1 MNKKHLKEQRAK
13 LEKTKNILMQKA
25 IEQRSDK
32 ENKAIEEL
40 LDQIRSIDIQLKSF
54 KAETR
59 KVEVNNMDKNIE
71 QRKAL
76 EGFIRTKECRDL
88 NTSNGGAI
96 IPTSISEQIVEKLD
110 ETAPLF
116 GRVIKLTPVN
126 GNLEILKEK
135 NIGTAGF
142 VGESTDLDIS
152 DFEFEKVKL
161 EQRRAG
167 TVIQL
172 TQKLVNDSGID
183 IVDYANNI
191 LVRRLAKTL
200 DRAMILG
207 EVEQEEFEGLVTV
220 KDKEECKVETAS
232 AEAITIDDYMNT
244 LNAMHPTLQD
254 KAIWVISRAEF
265 NRISLKKDNL
275 GNYYLT
281 RDIIDGKPQY
291 RLFGCEVCV
300 SDDMAQVE
308 DVHAFL
314 VNVEEAYAGIIKK
327 DMELKHINADT
338 KNALRGS
345 VTMILDVYAD
355 VKIKNEQAIRVLKSV
370 A

>member
-1 MNKKHLKEQRAK
+1 MNKKQLKEQRAK
-13 LEKTKNILMQKA
+13 LEKTKNILMNKSIENRSAKEQKT
-25 IEQRSDK
+25 IDEMD
-32 ENKAIEEL
+32 
-40 LDQIRSIDIQLKSF
+40 DQIRAIDLKLDDL
-54 KAETR
+54 KRETR
-59 KVEVNNMDKNIE
+59 KVEVNNMDKNME

-88 NTSNGGAI
+88 NTSNAGAV
-96 IPTSISEQIVEKLD
+96 IPNSISEEIVEKLD

-116 GRVIKLTPVN
+116 GRVRKLTPQS
-126 GNLEILKEK
+126 GKIEILKEK
-135 NIGTAGF
+135 EIGQAGF
-142 VGESTDLDIS
+142 FGEGEDLDIS

-167 TVIQL
+167 TVIKMS
-172 TQKLVNDSGID
+172 QKLVNDSGID
-183 IVDYANNI
+183 IVDYANNL

-207 EVEQEEFEGLVTV
+207 TVEKEEFEGLVNAPV
-220 KDKEECKVETAS
+220 ECEVAPLGGEVG
-232 AEAITIDDYMNT
+232 IDDYMNC

-254 KAIWVISRAEF
+254 KAIWVVSRTEF
-265 NRISLKKDNL
+265 NKLSLLKDAI

-300 SDDMAQVE
+300 SDDMAEVE
-308 DVHAFL
+308 GVQAYL
-314 VNVEEAYAGIIKK
+314 VNVEEAFGGIIKK

-338 KNALRGS
+338 QNALRGS
-345 VTMILDVYAD
+345 VTMLLDIYAD

>member
-1 MNKKHLKEQRAK
+1 MNKKQLKEQRAK
-13 LEKTKNILMQKA
+13 LEKTKNILMNKSIENRSAKEQKT
-25 IEQRSDK
+25 IDEMD
-32 ENKAIEEL
+32 
-40 LDQIRSIDIQLKSF
+40 DQIQAIDLKLDDL
-54 KAETR
+54 KRETR
-59 KVEVNNMDKNIE
+59 KVEVNNMDKNME

-88 NTSNGGAI
+88 NTSNAGAV
-96 IPTSISEQIVEKLD
+96 IPNSISEEIVEKLD

-116 GRVIKLTPVN
+116 GRVRKLTPQS
-126 GNLEILKEK
+126 GKIEILKEK
-135 NIGTAGF
+135 EIGQAGF
-142 VGESTDLDIS
+142 FGEGEDLDIS

-167 TVIQL
+167 TVIKMS
-172 TQKLVNDSGID
+172 QKLVNDSGID
-183 IVDYANNI
+183 IVDYANNL

-207 EVEQEEFEGLVTV
+207 TVEKEGFEGLVNAPV
-220 KDKEECKVETAS
+220 ECEVAPLGGEVG
-232 AEAITIDDYMNT
+232 IDDYMNC

-254 KAIWVISRAEF
+254 KAIWVVSRTEF
-265 NRISLKKDNL
+265 NKLSLLKDAI

-300 SDDMAQVE
+300 SDDMAEVE
-308 DVHAFL
+308 GVQAYL
-314 VNVEEAYAGIIKK
+314 VNVEEAFGGIIKK

-338 KNALRGS
+338 QNALRGS
-345 VTMILDVYAD
+345 VTMLLDIYAD

>member
-13 LEKTKNILMQKA
+13 LEKTKNILMQKSMKQRSYK
-25 IEQRSDK
+25 EQRT
-32 ENKAIEEL
+32 IEEL
-40 LDQIRSIDIQLKSF
+40 SDQIRAIDIQLKNF
-54 KAETR
+54 KTETR

-110 ETAPLF
+110 ETATLF
-116 GRVIKLTPVN
+116 GRVNKLTPVN

-135 NIGTAGF
+135 NLGVATFID
-142 VGESTDLDIS
+142 ENTDLDVS
-152 DFEFEKVKL
+152 DFDFTKIKL
-161 EQRRAG
+161 EQRRCGSA
-167 TVIQL
+167 IL
-172 TQKLVNDSGID
+172 LSSKLINDSGIN
-183 IVDYANNI
+183 IVDYANDLLI
-191 LVRRLAKTL
+191 RRLAKGL
-200 DRAMILG
+200 DKAMILG
-207 EVEQEEFEGLVTV
+207 KVASEQFEGLCNAP
-220 KDKEECKVETAS
+220 EECEVEPLG
-232 AEAITIDDYMNT
+232 EEVTIDDYMNT

-254 KAIWVISRAEF
+254 KAIWVMSRTEF
-265 NRISLKKDNL
+265 NRLSLMKDKI

-291 RLFGCEVCV
+291 RLFNCEICV
-300 SDDMAQVE
+300 SDDMAEVE
-308 DVHAFL
+308 DVQAYL

-338 KNALRGS
+338 KTALRGS
-345 VTMILDVYAD
+345 HLMVLDTYCD
-355 VKIKNEQAIRVLKSV
+355 VKIKNEQAIRVLKT

>member
-1 MNKKHLKEQRAK
+1 MNKKQLKEQRAK
-13 LEKTKNILMQKA
+13 LEKTKNILMQKD

-32 ENKAIEEL
+32 QRKTIEEL
-40 LDQIRSIDIQLKSF
+40 SDQIRAIDNQLDNLKR
-54 KAETR
+54 ETR
-59 KVEVNNMDKNIE
+59 KVEVNNMDKNME

-88 NTSNGGAI
+88 NTSNAGAV
-96 IPTSISEQIVEKLD
+96 IPNSISEEIVEKLD

-116 GRVIKLTPVN
+116 GRVRKLTPQS
-126 GNLEILKEK
+126 GKIEILKEK
-135 NIGTAGF
+135 EIGQAGF
-142 VGESTDLDIS
+142 FGEGEDLDIS

-167 TVIQL
+167 TVIKMS
-172 TQKLVNDSGID
+172 QKLVNDSGID
-183 IVDYANNI
+183 IVDYANNL

-200 DRAMILG
+200 DKAMILG
-207 EVEQEEFEGLVTV
+207 TVEKEEFEGLVNAPV
-220 KDKEECKVETAS
+220 ECEVAPLGGEVG
-232 AEAITIDDYMNT
+232 IDDYMNC

-254 KAIWVISRAEF
+254 KAIWVVSRTEF
-265 NRISLKKDNL
+265 NKLSLLKDAI

-300 SDDMAQVE
+300 SDDMAEVE
-308 DVHAFL
+308 GVQAYL
-314 VNVEEAYAGIIKK
+314 VNVEEAFGGIIKK

-338 KNALRGS
+338 QNALRGS
-345 VTMILDVYAD
+345 VTMLLDIYAD

>member
-13 LEKTKNILMQKA
+13 LEKTKNILMQKSMK
-25 IEQRSDK
+25 QRSYK
-32 ENKAIEEL
+32 ENKAIEEMD
-40 LDQIRSIDIQLKSF
+40 DQIRAIDLKLDDL
-54 KAETR
+54 KRETR
-59 KVEVNNMDKNIE
+59 KVEVNNMDKNTE

-142 VGESTDLDIS
+142 VGESADLDVS

-200 DRAMILG
+200 DRAMING
-207 EVEQEEFEGLVTV
+207 TVEQEQFEGLCNAP
-220 KDKEECKVETAS
+220 EECEVNPLGLEV
-232 AEAITIDDYMNT
+232 TIDDYMNT
-244 LNAMHPTLQD
+244 LNAMHPTLQGD
-254 KAIWVISRAEF
+254 AVWVMSRAEF
-265 NRISLKKDNL
+265 NKLSLKKDNL

-300 SDDMAQVE
+300 SDDMAEVQ
-308 DVHAFL
+308 DVHAYL
-314 VNVEEAYAGIIKK
+314 VNFKEAYAGIIKK

-355 VKIKNEQAIRVLKSV
+355 VKIKNEQAIRVLK
-370 A
+370 ATA

>member
-135 NIGTAGF
+135 EVGQAGF
-142 VGESTDLDIS
+142 FGEGSADLDIS

-207 EVEQEEFEGLVTV
+207 KVASEQFEGLCNAP
-220 KDKEECKVETAS
+220 EECEVNPLGLEVG
-232 AEAITIDDYMNT
+232 IDDYMNT

-265 NRISLKKDNL
+265 NKLSLKKDNL

-281 RDIIDGKPQY
+281 RDVIDGKPQY

-300 SDDMAQVE
+300 SDDMAEVE
-308 DVHAFL
+308 DVQAYL
-314 VNVEEAYAGIIKK
+314 VNVEEAFGGIIKK

-355 VKIKNEQAIRVLKSV
+355 VKIKNEQAIRVLK
-370 A
+370 ATA